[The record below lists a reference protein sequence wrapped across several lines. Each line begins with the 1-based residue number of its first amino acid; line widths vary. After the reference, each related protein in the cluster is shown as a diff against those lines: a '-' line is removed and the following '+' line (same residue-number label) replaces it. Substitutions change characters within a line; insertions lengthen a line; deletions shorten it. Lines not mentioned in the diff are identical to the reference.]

1 MSDFFDPDDM
11 EEKWIDEFGEWFVI
25 TQKDVLLFDALMQ
38 SMSGTHKSRQLLIV
52 LNTADREEND

>member
-1 MSDFFDPDDM
+1 M